1 MVMQPFLC
9 VHLDITRVETMPT
22 EFTRAENFITEE
34 NPAMIACGF
43 TCVACGGASLQW
55 TYVGGP
61 LPDGVTIITSPV
73 GRKIDL
79 EFTDGSTDQT
89 GTYVCSAVEN
99 AMVVHSAEA
108 YVTILATASVYI
120 LQRSVKVLAGETG
133 FFQCR
138 TSRNANFYWSF
149 KTVEGALPESAVPR
163 IVSETESQLS
173 GGNVRHIVNTG
184 KYFCNVLFST
194 GESLRADADLSERGG
209 FSSGQLLTF
218 SALQH
223 YTSVP
228 FRHKIRPGKLAC
240 FKNKMSEGGNYMY

>member
-1 MVMQPFLC
+1 MLHGHATFLC
-9 VHLDITRVETMPT
+9 VHLDIIAVENTPT
-22 EFTRAENFITEE
+22 EFTRADNLITEE
-34 NPAMIACGF
+34 NPAEIVCSF
-43 TCVACGGASLQW
+43 TCVVCSGASLQW
-55 TYVGGP
+55 MYVSGP
-61 LPDGVTIITSPV
+61 LPSGVAIITSPV
-73 GRKIDL
+73 GRTLTLKIT
-79 EFTDGSTDQT
+79 EASTDQT

-99 AMVVHSAEA
+99 EMVVHSAEA
-108 YVTILATASVYI
+108 YVTILATARVWI
-120 LQRSVKVLAGETG
+120 PQRTVKVQAGETG

-149 KTVEGALPESAVPR
+149 KTVEGALLESAVPR
-163 IVSETESQLS
+163 VVSETESQLS
-173 GGNVRHIVNTG
+173 VGNVRHIVNTG

-240 FKNKMSEGGNYMY
+240 FKNKMSEGGNY